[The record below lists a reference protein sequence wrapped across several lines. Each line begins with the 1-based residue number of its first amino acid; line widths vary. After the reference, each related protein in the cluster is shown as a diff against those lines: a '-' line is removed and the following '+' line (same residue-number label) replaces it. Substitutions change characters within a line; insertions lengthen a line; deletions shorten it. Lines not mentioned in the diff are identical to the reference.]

1 MTGEEVQAVCVNSP
15 GQGVTGEALALG
27 AKSKEVP
34 IASETNI
41 FLKKIYFYFLA
52 VMGLHCCTQAFSS

>member
-1 MTGEEVQAVCVNSP
+1 MCVNSP

>member
-34 IASETNI
+34 IASETNFFFKDL
-41 FLKKIYFYFLA
+41 FLLFGCDGSSLLHAGFL
-52 VMGLHCCTQAFSS
+52 

>member
-1 MTGEEVQAVCVNSP
+1 MCVNSP

-34 IASETNI
+34 IASETNFFFKDL
-41 FLKKIYFYFLA
+41 FLLFGCDGSSLLHAGFL
-52 VMGLHCCTQAFSS
+52 